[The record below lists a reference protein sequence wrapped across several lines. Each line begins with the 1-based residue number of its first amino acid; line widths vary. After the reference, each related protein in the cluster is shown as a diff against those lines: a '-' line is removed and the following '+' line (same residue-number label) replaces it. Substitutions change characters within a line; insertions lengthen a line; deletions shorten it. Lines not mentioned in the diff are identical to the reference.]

1 MFELLVVLRVVSLLL
16 SCQVLACRAAQ
27 PNNSYCCSQVMWPP
41 NYRPRPPHPQDN
53 HPQQWQLDDDN
64 KDKQTTGTKR
74 TRWQNPGIVANGTDF
89 QKFYSSLHDKSH
101 VRTWNI
107 NFPYMYKSDQ
117 GPKFNILSGA
127 MRAGNISTYYL
138 PNWNYFKGSSTM
150 RRLPLPQGVGHSIYL
165 QSYNWQ
171 PSSRLEIGTGVWVR
185 IFCQF
190 FSQESCRRN
199 IQWSS
204 LRYIHPPHSHP

>member
-1 MFELLVVLRVVSLLL
+1 MLLFKQCWEV
-16 SCQVLACRAAQ
+16 
-27 PNNSYCCSQVMWPP
+27 NSYVLTFLEVGFGGNLLQGFRVYAWRAVPSFPQIAQCFPSLAL
-41 NYRPRPPHPQDN
+41 RPQP
-53 HPQQWQLDDDN
+53 
-64 KDKQTTGTKR
+64 
-74 TRWQNPGIVANGTDF
+74 
-89 QKFYSSLHDKSH
+89 
-101 VRTWNI
+101 
-107 NFPYMYKSDQ
+107 
-117 GPKFNILSGA
+117 FNILSGA

-171 PSSRLEIGTGVWVR
+171 PSSRLEIGTGVWVWN
-185 IFCQF
+185 FCQF

-204 LRYIHPPHSHP
+204 LRYIQPPHSHP